1 MQDHDR
7 GVILGTKSFGKGLV
21 QTITPLNYNTSLKI
35 TTAKYYTPSGRC
47 IQKIDY
53 SKENKVI
60 EDVDSIIATPFLTD
74 NKRTVYSAGGISPD
88 TTVEYEIQGDITKE
102 LLAKGLF
109 FKFADHYYYAHQKEE
124 LNSISDDNLFKLF
137 QDYVGEQK
145 FDYTS
150 DTEKELDKLM
160 QMASTEEM
168 GDKISSELDRLKN
181 QFEEFS
187 KHEMTIFRKEILR
200 EIKVEIASRYAGTE
214 GKVKE
219 SLDYDK
225 QFQTALN
232 ILKDSVVYKRLLN
245 YH

>member
-1 MQDHDR
+1 
-7 GVILGTKSFGKGLV
+7 
-21 QTITPLNYNTSLKI
+21 
-35 TTAKYYTPSGRC
+35 
-47 IQKIDY
+47 
-53 SKENKVI
+53 
-60 EDVDSIIATPFLTD
+60 
-74 NKRTVYSAGGISPD
+74 
-88 TTVEYEIQGDITKE
+88 
-102 LLAKGLF
+102 
-109 FKFADHYYYAHQKEE
+109 
-124 LNSISDDNLFKLF
+124 
-137 QDYVGEQK
+137 
-145 FDYTS
+145 
-150 DTEKELDKLM
+150 M